1 MYTLNFLFLRLN
13 TANETLYDIQG
24 KKKWVFL
31 KLRFTFTPKWITKLG
46 MCYWESVVVLISRV
60 EIPVVELLHQVLH
73 NYCIPVTK
81 KPKDNVNDHG
91 WV

>member
-1 MYTLNFLFLRLN
+1 
-13 TANETLYDIQG
+13 
-24 KKKWVFL
+24 
-31 KLRFTFTPKWITKLG
+31 
-46 MCYWESVVVLISRV
+46 MCYWESGVVLISRV